1 MAKIETNTSEN
12 IFQIK
17 NWLGVNEAPEGEA
30 RLKQGEAA
38 AMRNFQIT
46 AGGALRKRPGSMNVA
61 GLLNSYVVDVD
72 TEVQTLLRETETSTA
87 SFTLYSQAM
96 ANSVGEIVL
105 SGETVTVTNAN
116 ADGYVGWYYK
126 DDAGNVWKFAG
137 VSRTSE

>member
-61 GLLNSYVVDVD
+61 GLMNSYVVEVD
-72 TEVQTLLRETETSTA
+72 TEITTLLQETETSTA

-96 ANSVGEIVL
+96 ADSVGNITL
-105 SGETVTVTNAN
+105 SGESVTVTNAN
-116 ADGYVGWYYK
+116 ADSYVGWYYQ
-126 DDAGNVWKFAG
+126 DDDGNIWQFAG